1 MAKKKSDRKEKEDS
15 LDSALKS
22 TKKTEND
29 LQNFIS
35 ALQSGK
41 GFYKKKEKKV
51 EKDEVIEPQLSYVKK
66 EEKEEESSEQE
77 LEVKPPKPPSSVKE
91 TPSFVKEGKSKY
103 KGEDVYEKLGE
114 FFEKLFNGNQER
126 YNQWENSI
134 SALLS
139 LLRKMRKITKKN
151 TEALTQ
157 EINKAYEKI
166 RKNLDQFK
174 LKRDEIEKIA
184 EVDIQGMSREFRK
197 VLGLLELQVK
207 EYQLKRM
214 TDEIFH

>member
-41 GFYKKKEKKV
+41 GFYKKKEKKG
-51 EKDEVIEPQLSYVKK
+51 EKDEVIEPQLSYVK
-66 EEKEEESSEQE
+66 KEEESSEQE

-91 TPSFVKEGKSKY
+91 TPSFVKDGKSKY